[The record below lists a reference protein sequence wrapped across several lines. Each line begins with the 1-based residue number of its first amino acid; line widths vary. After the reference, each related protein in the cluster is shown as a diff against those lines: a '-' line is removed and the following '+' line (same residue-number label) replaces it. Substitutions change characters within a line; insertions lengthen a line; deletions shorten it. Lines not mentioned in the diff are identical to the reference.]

1 MGASAPVQEMVK
13 TLFKGFLEGEAA
25 KFVQR
30 LEQLEHAMSWLI
42 TLVTYQYQIAHAAGA
57 FAGLSPTQLIK
68 EAPPHLG
75 AANLQR
81 VIHDLLTDGQKT
93 SQDASPASV
102 MQMVASYVARHE
114 TRLDHEL
121 DGTPVPSEAPVDSE
135 VSEKPGEDAAFGAS
149 TPSGGIVRTGEKDA
163 KRANGDAR
171 ETDDGL
177 TNRSK
182 DPAPASVEP
191 EVGEKDAKR
200 ANGDARETDDGL
212 TSRSKDPASAS
223 DEPEKV
229 GEKDAKRA
237 NGDARETDSGVVNR
251 SEDPASAPDEPTN
264 AGLGPHA
271 RAPGESAVGRS
282 AAEPLTNEASSSG
295 ETANTTTDEED
306 TTSTAGVSERARDT
320 PNRDVDAK
328 SLVARPSQASR
339 PTGGVTRVATEARAA
354 TAVTGSELAA
364 GADATSRSRVSDAPM
379 LENESEIVEVDA
391 TKTSETKKKKKK
403 KKKKKSRRSSS
414 ATARYQGR
422 MRRRGGRS

>member
-1 MGASAPVQEMVK
+1 MK
-13 TLFKGFLEGEAA
+13 
-25 KFVQR
+25 
-30 LEQLEHAMSWLI
+30 
-42 TLVTYQYQIAHAAGA
+42 
-57 FAGLSPTQLIK
+57 
-68 EAPPHLG
+68 
-75 AANLQR
+75 
-81 VIHDLLTDGQKT
+81 
-93 SQDASPASV
+93 
-102 MQMVASYVARHE
+102 
-114 TRLDHEL
+114 
-121 DGTPVPSEAPVDSE
+121 DS
-135 VSEKPGEDAAFGAS
+135 
-149 TPSGGIVRTGEKDA
+149 
-163 KRANGDAR
+163 
-171 ETDDGL
+171 
-177 TNRSK
+177 
-182 DPAPASVEP
+182 APASDEP
-191 EVGEKDAKR
+191 EKAGEKDAKR